1 MIRVYLMKV
10 RIQIYGAMFMV
21 LIASIIT
28 CLAPMVGIMSYWI
41 FPGMPLI
48 EIGFIIVFSVL
59 IAILT
64 YNVAKQQAMFITMN
78 VYKLKKKNEK
88 TLK

>member
-1 MIRVYLMKV
+1 MKV

-48 EIGFIIVFSVL
+48 EITFIIVFSIL
-59 IAILT
+59 ITILT
-64 YNVAKQQAMFITMN
+64 YNVAKQQAMFVLLN
-78 VYKLKKKNEK
+78 KHKLKKNEK
-88 TLK
+88 SLK